1 MKENERRPEVSV
13 IIPVHNLERYID
25 ACLASVEAQT
35 FGDFEA
41 VVVDDGSTDGSLRLV
56 RSRAERDARIVVV
69 ATPNRGVARA
79 RETGL
84 AKARGRYVCFLDG
97 DDRWE
102 PDMLRELVAAIGG
115 YDIVCCD
122 FKRVRA
128 SYEAPVR
135 ERRTEDLEG
144 FGFLEATLSHTVSVC
159 LWAKL
164 YRRELFDAELRHYP
178 LPLGEDEL
186 VNVQIGFRQPRVRFV
201 DYVGYDYIQR
211 AGSANRRSV
220 DVDYCER
227 FAEAVDS
234 ELARCP
240 GLSAERIGFLRLVS
254 RVRWY
259 LVCIRKSR
267 NPWTGDSD
275 HARWIHRAA
284 KGRGAALRRYYSRGD
299 LLLLWL
305 DRRRL
310 RPVAV
315 LCATLQRWWNSLQR
329 RMAR

>member
-1 MKENERRPEVSV
+1 
-13 IIPVHNLERYID
+13 
-25 ACLASVEAQT
+25 
-35 FGDFEA
+35 
-41 VVVDDGSTDGSLRLV
+41 
-56 RSRAERDARIVVV
+56 
-69 ATPNRGVARA
+69 
-79 RETGL
+79 
-84 AKARGRYVCFLDG
+84 
-97 DDRWE
+97 
-102 PDMLRELVAAIGG
+102 MLRELVAAIGG

-144 FGFLEATLSHTVSVC
+144 FGFLEATLSHAISVC

-220 DVDYCER
+220 DVDYCVR

-267 NPWTGDSD
+267 NPWTWDSD

>member
-115 YDIVCCD
+115 YDIICCD

-144 FGFLEATLSHTVSVC
+144 FGFLEATLSHAISVC

-164 YRRELFDAELRHYP
+164 YRRELFDA
-178 LPLGEDEL
+178 
-186 VNVQIGFRQPRVRFV
+186 
-201 DYVGYDYIQR
+201 
-211 AGSANRRSV
+211 
-220 DVDYCER
+220 
-227 FAEAVDS
+227 
-234 ELARCP
+234 
-240 GLSAERIGFLRLVS
+240 
-254 RVRWY
+254 
-259 LVCIRKSR
+259 
-267 NPWTGDSD
+267 
-275 HARWIHRAA
+275 
-284 KGRGAALRRYYSRGD
+284 
-299 LLLLWL
+299 
-305 DRRRL
+305 
-310 RPVAV
+310 
-315 LCATLQRWWNSLQR
+315 
-329 RMAR
+329 

>member
-144 FGFLEATLSHTVSVC
+144 FGFLEATLSHAISVC

-220 DVDYCER
+220 DVDYCVR

-254 RVRWY
+254 RVRW
-259 LVCIRKSR
+259 
-267 NPWTGDSD
+267 
-275 HARWIHRAA
+275 
-284 KGRGAALRRYYSRGD
+284 D
-299 LLLLWL
+299 L
-305 DRRRL
+305 D
-310 RPVAV
+310 
-315 LCATLQRWWNSLQR
+315 
-329 RMAR
+329 

>member
-115 YDIVCCD
+115 V
-122 FKRVRA
+122 
-128 SYEAPVR
+128 
-135 ERRTEDLEG
+135 
-144 FGFLEATLSHTVSVC
+144 
-159 LWAKL
+159 
-164 YRRELFDAELRHYP
+164 
-178 LPLGEDEL
+178 
-186 VNVQIGFRQPRVRFV
+186 
-201 DYVGYDYIQR
+201 
-211 AGSANRRSV
+211 
-220 DVDYCER
+220 
-227 FAEAVDS
+227 
-234 ELARCP
+234 
-240 GLSAERIGFLRLVS
+240 
-254 RVRWY
+254 
-259 LVCIRKSR
+259 
-267 NPWTGDSD
+267 
-275 HARWIHRAA
+275 
-284 KGRGAALRRYYSRGD
+284 
-299 LLLLWL
+299 
-305 DRRRL
+305 
-310 RPVAV
+310 
-315 LCATLQRWWNSLQR
+315 
-329 RMAR
+329 